1 MAGLE
6 FTFDVTPVNGGDKF
20 RLVARSRALGQWER
34 EFRGRSLAG
43 LDQLKVNDIEE
54 IAWIAAKRDR
64 GYSDNLATF
73 REEHEVDILGP
84 QDLAREDARERAR
97 QDAVERGEEW
107 TDADARKFDRT
118 FDREWDGE
126 DEDEGSLGL
135 GPTRKGRS
143 AAR

>member
-84 QDLAREDARERAR
+84 RTSPARTPGNELGRTP
-97 QDAVERGEEW
+97 ERGEEW

-135 GPTRKGRS
+135 GPTRKARS